1 MAEYEN
7 GISQIDNRTD
17 AFKKFAV
24 SLKKKSFSLFAGAAS
39 AASLFHLCFIHG
51 SRNDY

>member
-17 AFKKFAV
+17 AFKKFFV
-24 SLKKKSFSLFAGAAS
+24 SLKKKSSLFAGAAF
-39 AASLFHLCFIHG
+39 AASSFHLCFIHS

>member
-17 AFKKFAV
+17 TFKKSAV
-24 SLKKKSFSLFAGAAS
+24 PLKSFSLFAGAAS